1 MKVSA
6 IVSTYNSQKY
16 IVGCLEDLL
25 SQSIADE
32 IEIIVVNSGSQQN
45 ESEVVQK
52 YQKRFPNIILIE
64 TKRETIYS
72 SWNRGIK
79 VASGEYISN
88 ANTDDRHNNKFF
100 ELLTQELDKDKTK
113 ALCYADFEVFV
124 EQKEEKKKIGTHAR
138 GEYSRSR
145 LLQTCFI
152 GPQPVW
158 RKAVHAEFGY
168 FDESF
173 VVAGDYDF
181 WLRISQKYDFC
192 YLNKALGQYLFRK
205 DSLERKDGRKL
216 CIEET
221 QIIQKKYR

>member
-16 IVGCLEDLL
+16 IAGCLEDLL
-25 SQSIADE
+25 SQSIAGE
-32 IEIIVVNSGSQQN
+32 IEIIVVNSGSKQN
-45 ESEVVQK
+45 ESEIVRG
-52 YQKRFPNIILIE
+52 YQRRFSNILLIE

-88 ANTDDRHNNKFF
+88 ANTDDRHHSNFF

-113 ALCYADFEVFV
+113 VLCYADFEMFV
-124 EQKEEKKKIGTHAR
+124 ERKEKREVTGINVR
-138 GEYSRSR
+138 GEYSRER
-145 LLQTCFI
+145 LLKTCFI

-158 RKAVHAEFGY
+158 RKAVHTEFGY
-168 FDESF
+168 FDERF
-173 VVAGDYDF
+173 IVAGDYEF

-192 YLNKALGQYLFRK
+192 YLNKVLGQYLFRK

-216 CIEET
+216 CLEET
-221 QIIQKKYR
+221 ATIQKKYR